1 MEFEL
6 NNIKVSLK
14 KDNTLYKDII
24 KLKRLKETYMSLM
37 AKCNIG
43 YNNLLEG
50 LLIVPFMNNY
60 ITEYEICEF
69 INSEYKNILGEI
81 NHIEKTFNHNSK
93 HTNFLKLKFTKQSE
107 TDFKTYLFKLF
118 KAYQEICKNYSRN
131 DTDIKNFIDTNFKL
145 IINNL
150 KRQSKYHYS

>member
-1 MEFEL
+1 
-6 NNIKVSLK
+6 
-14 KDNTLYKDII
+14 
-24 KLKRLKETYMSLM
+24 MS
-37 AKCNIG
+37 
-43 YNNLLEG
+43 Y
-50 LLIVPFMNNY
+50 MNNY

-81 NHIEKTFNHNSK
+81 NHIERTFNHNSK
-93 HTNFLKLKFTKQSE
+93 YTNFLKLKFTKQSE

>member
-50 LLIVPFMNNY
+50 LLIVPLKDYNELWEEYLKDISWIKKKERTSFNIYSKLRDYINTRLSKDNYTLFHITYDNKLLDIENNNSHY
-60 ITEYEICEF
+60 MFYFQSVEISNF
-69 INSEYKNILGEI
+69 INDFKD
-81 NHIEKTFNHNSK
+81 
-93 HTNFLKLKFTKQSE
+93 FLKLEIK
-107 TDFKTYLFKLF
+107 KLL
-118 KAYQEICKNYSRN
+118 IC
-131 DTDIKNFIDTNFKL
+131 IV
-145 IINNL
+145 
-150 KRQSKYHYS
+150 